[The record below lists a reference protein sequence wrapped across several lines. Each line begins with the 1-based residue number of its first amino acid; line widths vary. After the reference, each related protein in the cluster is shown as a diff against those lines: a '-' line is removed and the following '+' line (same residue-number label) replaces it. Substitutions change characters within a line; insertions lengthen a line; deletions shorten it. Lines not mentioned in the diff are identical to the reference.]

1 MDRFITHQGDISLW
15 QIDKKG
21 IASLA
26 KFVVEENFM
35 HHEGK
40 MLSSCESSEEY
51 CYVLQEEQA
60 FYEYSSIIVAKNVRG
75 DIVGAIRIT
84 CWDKNPHI
92 IPLVKLFGDHLIDL
106 EQLRH
111 DHKHLWHIGRFAI
124 NRNYADNGR
133 LFKLLMLYA
142 ISPIFRY
149 NRGVLLAEIDQKLL
163 RALGALH
170 ITSHIAISP
179 TGDVYPCVYGFGE
192 SSLCSGNLKQ
202 TSLSKIW
209 HTDKW
214 NMLRGDILL
223 KDLHTC
229 KACSLSN
236 SCQTKNCRVRAL
248 KYKRDLYGTPNCT
261 VCLSK

>member
-51 CYVLQEEQA
+51 HHVLQEEQA
-60 FYEYSSIIVAKNVRG
+60 FYEYSSIIVAKNTQG
-75 DIVGAIRIT
+75 DIIGAIRIA
-84 CWDKNPHI
+84 CWDKNPHT

-124 NRNYADNGR
+124 NRNYTDNGR

-163 RALGALH
+163 RTLGALH
-170 ITSHIAISP
+170 IQASP
-179 TGDVYPCVYGFGE
+179 
-192 SSLCSGNLKQ
+192 
-202 TSLSKIW
+202 LSKGISYLGS
-209 HTDKW
+209 TTIPITIYKEGLDEF
-214 NMLRGDILL
+214 M
-223 KDLHTC
+223 
-229 KACSLSN
+229 
-236 SCQTKNCRVRAL
+236 L
-248 KYKRDLYGTPNCT
+248 KYAYLAFDIQFRETQRELPEWVKIKPRTQNYPNGYCQDNQGYRT
-261 VCLSK
+261 LQM